1 MLNFFQ
7 EVAGFLETIWEFII
21 SFIESLLMALGFII
35 SSAPFNVVVA
45 GMMPTIIGTSVT
57 IVVGIAIAKFLL
69 GR

>member
-7 EVAGFLETIWEFII
+7 EIIGFVETIFDFFV

-45 GMMPTIIGTSVT
+45 SMMPTIIGTSVT